1 VDEWHA
7 FFLAAAGAAAG
18 LAGLVFVGVSIN
30 LEMIMA
36 DPTYGL
42 ANRALEALILSM
54 AVLIATCLLLLIVM
68 VGILFYKAMVHR
80 RLRRE
85 TGRQARDVVMNI
97 WHPVWRN
104 WCLSAEA
111 GRFYTQGCIQVCERT
126 FSRRIVNRDSTPTTA
141 KNIAG
146 EARGENKRHPK
157 SPEVGRF
164 RPAGNA
170 EWLARDE
177 GQNCQP

>member
-1 VDEWHA
+1 
-7 FFLAAAGAAAG
+7 
-18 LAGLVFVGVSIN
+18 
-30 LEMIMA
+30 
-36 DPTYGL
+36 
-42 ANRALEALILSM
+42 
-54 AVLIATCLLLLIVM
+54 
-68 VGILFYKAMVHR
+68 MVHR

-164 RPAGNA
+164 RPACNA

-177 GQNCQP
+177 GHNCQPRVYSEYTTGPPKAPQRPFGFYVLLVSFVTRWGGDNREHTRG